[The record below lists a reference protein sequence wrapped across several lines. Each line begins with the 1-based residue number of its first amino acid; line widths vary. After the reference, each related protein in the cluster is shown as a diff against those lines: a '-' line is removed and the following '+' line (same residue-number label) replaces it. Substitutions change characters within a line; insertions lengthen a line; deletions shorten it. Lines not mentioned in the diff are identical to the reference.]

1 MRFGDYFRDKCVDI
15 FVFFFCGA
23 VLVSMLSAYK
33 TDRGLILAC
42 ALVYGTGNLFL
53 FFYDFFRKKHF
64 YDTLSD
70 NLDRLEQ
77 KYLVAET
84 LKIPQFYEGAYL
96 CQCVYEM
103 GKSMAEYL
111 GRYRQE
117 LEDFREYMEMWVHEA
132 KIPIASLMLM
142 YHNSGEGDVKK
153 YTKQLR
159 RLDGYTD
166 QALYYVRASHVE
178 NDYLIQEVSLEKM
191 IRKTALKNKDDLL
204 ENGFELSVE
213 NVDKTVLT
221 DGKWLEFI
229 LNQIIN
235 NSIKYKRE
243 GISPRI
249 WIQAEEDG
257 GQVRLFVKDN
267 GIGILPQD
275 LPRVFRKSFTGE
287 NGRLV
292 AKSTGM
298 GLYIAQK
305 LCRSLGH
312 GIDID
317 SDGSTGTTL
326 CLTFAKNDFYRMET

>member
-1 MRFGDYFRDKCVDI
+1 MRFGDYLRDKWLDI
-15 FVFFFCGA
+15 FVFFFGGG
-23 VLVSMLSAYK
+23 VLVSMLYAYK
-33 TDRGLILAC
+33 TDRSLIAAC
-42 ALVYGTGNLFL
+42 TLVYGTGNLFL
-53 FFYDFFRKKHF
+53 FFRDIFRKKQF

-84 LKIPQFYEGAYL
+84 LKKPQFYEGVYL
-96 CQCVYEM
+96 CQCVYDM

-132 KIPIASLMLM
+132 KIPIATLMLM

-159 RLDGYTD
+159 RLDDYTD
-166 QALYYVRASHVE
+166 QALYYVRASHAE
-178 NDYLIQEVSLEKM
+178 NDYLIKEVSLEKI
-191 IRKTALKNKDDLL
+191 IRKAALKNKDDLL

-213 NVDKTVLT
+213 NVEKTVLT

-243 GISPRI
+243 EGVPRLGI
-249 WIQAEEDG
+249 WAEESSRG
-257 GQVRLFVKDN
+257 VRLFIEDN

-275 LPRVFRKSFTGE
+275 LPRVFGKSFTGE
-287 NGRLV
+287 NGRLR

-298 GLYIAQK
+298 GLYIAKK